1 MRRLLPIILLASL
14 LPAAAHAQ
22 QLRGRVLDEATRQP
36 LANATVALMRGDS
49 ALAEVG
55 TDAQGFYAFA
65 LPGAGE
71 YRVRISHVGYVE
83 VVQRVRASAGQQDV
97 TVPAAT
103 LRSEAIRMET
113 LEANAEA
120 PQNGMY
126 AGMPVAR
133 PMNRLTGEKLNR
145 LEKQGVTTYSALR
158 QLGAGLRVRVVNLP
172 GGHSD
177 TCVEST
183 RRTMDLNGGTGNGA
197 CENVALILDGIYVG
211 PASYAHMRS
220 FHLSDYESIEFL
232 TPLEAGQRWGFEASS
247 RGALV
252 IWTRGNGPHR
262 SSDRGSDH

>member
-1 MRRLLPIILLASL
+1 MRRLLAVLLPVL
-14 LPAAAHAQ
+14 LMPAAASAQ

-36 LANATVALMRGDS
+36 LASATVSLLRGDS
-49 ALAEVG
+49 AIAETG
-55 TDAQGFYAFA
+55 TDAQGFYTFA
-65 LPGAGE
+65 LPGAGS
-71 YRVRISHVGYVE
+71 YGVRISHVGYVD
-83 VVQRVRASAGQQDV
+83 VVQRVRAQAGQQEV

-103 LRSEAIRMET
+103 LTSEAIRMES
-113 LEANAEA
+113 LEVTSESARS
-120 PQNGMY
+120 GMY

-133 PMNRLTGEKLNR
+133 PLNRLTGEKLNR
-145 LEKQGVTTYSALR
+145 LEKTGATTYSALR

-172 GGHSD
+172 GGKSD

-183 RRTMDLNGGTGNGA
+183 RRTMDLNGGTGSGA

-220 FHLSDYESIEFL
+220 FHLADYESIEFL

-262 SSDRGSDH
+262 SNERGRDH